1 VKLKHPEG
9 PTLLVIIGVDATS
22 IGSQHGQDERVTRS
36 LLRGLAAV
44 VRPRDRV
51 LVLASPGADLP
62 REAGPRR
69 GFVVDRVVRR
79 PGSVHFGYTLPQWL
93 AALVR
98 RGERPEVVLSLTH
111 TPLWSPAPVALMAT
125 DLSFM
130 HPAEG
135 APRATRGA
143 LRTLVRHQIGAAAA
157 VLTTSEFCR
166 STLVATF
173 ELPSDA
179 VHVVPPSIDPPERA
193 AAAIRKSL
201 SERGVRP
208 PYLLHLGHVHPR
220 KNVPLAIQAFRAA
233 QTENPR
239 LAGHRFVIAG
249 RRRFGSQA
257 EELAASGAARD
268 TIVFLDRVSD
278 PEREVLLSDAEAL
291 VYLSTSE
298 GFGLPPL
305 EAMAR
310 GTAVVASTAAAV
322 PEVCGDAALLVD
334 PRRPDDVRH
343 CVRQVLLDSWLRSD
357 LVRCGHD
364 RVKAFTPEQTG
375 RALMTALVS
384 VRGRTASAEATR
396 RNAS

>member
-1 VKLKHPEG
+1 MI
-9 PTLLVIIGVDATS
+9 TAIDATS
-22 IGSQHGQDERVTRS
+22 IGRQLGRDETVTRS

-51 LVLASPGADLP
+51 LVLASAGAELP

-79 PGSVHFGYTLPQWL
+79 SRSVHFGYTLPQWL
-93 AALVR
+93 ATLVR
-98 RGERPEVVLSLTH
+98 RGERPDIVVSLTH

-125 DLSFM
+125 DLSFA
-130 HPAEG
+130 HDTY
-135 APRATRGA
+135 PRATRLP
-143 LRTLVRHQIGAAAA
+143 LRTLVRHQVGAAAA

-166 STLVATF
+166 SDLVATLG
-173 ELPSDA
+173 LPRNA
-179 VHVVPPSIDPPERA
+179 VHVVPLTIDPPGRVA
-193 AAAIRKSL
+193 AATRKAL
-201 SERGVRP
+201 ADRGVRP

-220 KNVPLAIQAFRAA
+220 KNVPLAIRAFRSA
-233 QTENPR
+233 QAENPR
-239 LAGHRFVIAG
+239 LAGHRFVVAG

-257 EELAASGAARD
+257 EDFAASGAARG

-322 PEVCGDAALLVD
+322 PEVCGSAALLVD
-334 PRRPDDVRH
+334 PHRPDEVRH
-343 CVRQVLLDSWLRSD
+343 CVRQVLLDGWLRSD

-364 RVKAFTPEQTG
+364 RVKVFTPEQTG
-375 RALMTALVS
+375 RALLAALAS
-384 VRGRTASAEATR
+384 VRSRSVSPEVAPRRAS
-396 RNAS
+396 

>member
-1 VKLKHPEG
+1 MIM
-9 PTLLVIIGVDATS
+9 IIAIDATS
-22 IGSQHGQDERVTRS
+22 IGSQQGREETVTRS

-51 LVLASPGADLP
+51 LVLASAGADLP

-69 GFVVDRVVRR
+69 GFVVDRVIRR
-79 PGSVHFGYTLPQWL
+79 PRSVHFGYTLPQWL
-93 AALVR
+93 ATLVR
-98 RGERPEVVLSLTH
+98 RAERPDGVVTLTN
-111 TPLWSPAPVALMAT
+111 TPLWSPAPVALMAP
-125 DLSFM
+125 DLSFA
-130 HPAEG
+130 HLPDAY
-135 APRATRGA
+135 PRATRLP
-143 LRTLVRHQIGAAAA
+143 LRTLVRRQVGAAAA

-166 STLVATF
+166 SDLVATF
-173 ELPSDA
+173 GLPPHA
-179 VHVVPPSIDPPERA
+179 IHVVPLAIDPPGRA
-193 AAAIRKSL
+193 AAATRKSL
-201 SERGVRP
+201 ADRGVRP
-208 PYLLHLGHVHPR
+208 PYLLHLGQVHPR
-220 KNVPLAIQAFRAA
+220 KNVALAIRAFRAA
-233 QTENPR
+233 RAENPR

-257 EELAASGAARD
+257 EDLAAAGAPRG

-291 VYLSTSE
+291 VYLSASE

-310 GTAVVASTAAAV
+310 GTAVLASTVAAV
-322 PEVCGDAALLVD
+322 PEVCGTAALLVD
-334 PRRPDDVRH
+334 PHRPDEVRH

-375 RALMTALVS
+375 QALLAALAS
-384 VRGRTASAEATR
+384 VRGRSGSVEAARRSAS
-396 RNAS
+396 

>member
-1 VKLKHPEG
+1 M
-9 PTLLVIIGVDATS
+9 IIAIDATS
-22 IGSQHGQDERVTRS
+22 IGWQLGRDETVTRS

-51 LVLASPGADLP
+51 LVLATAGADLP

-69 GFVVDRVVRR
+69 GFVVDRVVHRSR
-79 PGSVHFGYTLPQWL
+79 SVHFGYTLPQWL
-93 AALVR
+93 ATLVR
-98 RGERPEVVLSLTH
+98 RGERPDFVVSLTH

-125 DLSFM
+125 DPSFA
-130 HPAEG
+130 HLPDTY
-135 APRATRGA
+135 PRATRLP
-143 LRTLVRHQIGAAAA
+143 LRTLVRHQVGAAAA

-166 STLVATF
+166 SDLVATF
-173 ELPSDA
+173 GLPRNA
-179 VHVVPPSIDPPERA
+179 VHVVPLAIDPPGGVA
-193 AAAIRKSL
+193 AATRKGL
-201 SERGVRP
+201 ADRGVRP

-220 KNVPLAIQAFRAA
+220 KNVHLAIQAFRSA
-233 QTENPR
+233 QAENPR
-239 LAGHRFVIAG
+239 LAGHRFVVAG

-257 EELAASGAARD
+257 EDLAASGAARG

-278 PEREVLLSDAEAL
+278 AEREVLLSDAEAL

-322 PEVCGDAALLVD
+322 PEVCGSAALLVD
-334 PRRPDDVRH
+334 PHRPDEVRH

-357 LVRCGHD
+357 LVRCGYD
-364 RVKAFTPEQTG
+364 RVKVFTPEQTG
-375 RALMTALVS
+375 RALLAALAS
-384 VRGRTASAEATR
+384 ARGRSVSAEVAPR
-396 RNAS
+396 RAS